1 MEKKTD
7 LRVIKTCNKLGFALR
22 DMLTERS
29 FDDITVFDLCEKAG
43 VRRATFYKHFN
54 DKLDFLSH
62 IIAKI
67 LDDITA
73 AVKKDHHLSDDPVE
87 YITDYVK
94 RVIKFFEER
103 HQMFNSII
111 ENGAFPLVFDTV
123 TKRTGKLI
131 EENLEDAQIPK
142 HSSMYS
148 KVMIAGF
155 INGGIS
161 VMIVDWLR
169 TKPVPED
176 QFLDHVRMILT
187 KLLA

>member
-22 DMLTERS
+22 EMLTEHS

-54 DKLDFLSH
+54 DKLDFLSN
-62 IIAKI
+62 IVMKI
-67 LDDITA
+67 LDDITKN
-73 AVKKDHHLSDDPVE
+73 VKKCYHLADDPVE

-94 RVIKFFEER
+94 HVIEFFEER
-103 HQMFNSII
+103 QMMFNSIV
-111 ENGAFPLVFDTV
+111 ESSAFPLVFDTV
-123 TKRTGKLI
+123 TRSTGKLI
-131 EENLEDAQIPK
+131 EEDLEHVQRRKAFGI
-142 HSSMYS
+142 YS
-148 KVMIAGF
+148 KHMTAEF

-161 VMIVDWLR
+161 IILIDWLR
-169 TKPVPED
+169 TKPVPKEE
-176 QFLDHVRMILT
+176 FLNQVRTILR